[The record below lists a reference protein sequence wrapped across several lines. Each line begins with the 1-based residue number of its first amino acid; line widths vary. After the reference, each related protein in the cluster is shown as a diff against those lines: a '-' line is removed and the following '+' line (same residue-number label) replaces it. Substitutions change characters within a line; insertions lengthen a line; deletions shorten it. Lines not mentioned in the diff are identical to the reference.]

1 MKQVEFLYDY
11 GSPFSYLA
19 DRRLP
24 AIAQRVGATIIYT
37 PVSLGAVLKAT
48 GNHPSLDTVPQ
59 KGRYMSIEL
68 SRWAGRDGCPPPS
81 HTHFP
86 INTMKLMRGAI
97 ASRHL
102 GVFDRY
108 HAAIFD
114 AFWMKDL
121 RLGDDAIFASV
132 LESAGVPAAAIRAA
146 IQTPAVKDGLRAN
159 IDDAVARGMF
169 GAPTFFVGDEMFWGN
184 DRLDWVEEALNKQR

>member
-24 AIAQRVGATIIYT
+24 AVGRAAGAAIIYT

-48 GNHPSLDTVPQ
+48 GNSSPMAIPA
-59 KGRYMSIEL
+59 KGRYMGIEL
-68 SRWAGRDGCPPPS
+68 RRWAGRYGCPAPANP
-81 HTHFP
+81 HFP
-86 INTMKLMRGAI
+86 INTMKLMRGAV

-108 HAAIFD
+108 HATIFD
-114 AFWMKDL
+114 AFWVKGL
-121 RLGDDAIFASV
+121 NFGDEAVFAGV
-132 LESAGVPAAAIRAA
+132 LESTGLPAKRILAEIE
-146 IQTPAVKDGLRAN
+146 TPAIKDELRAN
-159 IDDAVARGMF
+159 TDGAVARGMF

-184 DRLDWVEEALNKQR
+184 DRLDWVEEALNRQR